1 MILAKAKAEAG
12 MVTQWICVEDG
23 EYEGECA
30 GCARFV
36 KVSSKDDELRCLNK
50 RCKKEPGF
58 CLLTQLG
65 VEARTRGYK
74 FTEI

>member
-12 MVTQWICVEDG
+12 MVTDWVWVAEK

-30 GCARFV
+30 GCSGFV
-36 KVSSKDDELRCLNK
+36 KASFGEGVTGLNK
-50 RCKKEPGF
+50 GCKKEPGF

-74 FTEI
+74 FTEL